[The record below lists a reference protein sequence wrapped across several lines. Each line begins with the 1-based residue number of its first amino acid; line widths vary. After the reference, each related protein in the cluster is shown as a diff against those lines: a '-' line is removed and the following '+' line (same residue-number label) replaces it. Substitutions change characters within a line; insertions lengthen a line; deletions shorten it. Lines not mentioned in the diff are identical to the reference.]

1 MKEVI
6 KKNIHSRAVQLRI
19 SRLLLCL
26 KQAGKENFIK
36 QQSATISFEIIKQL
50 GVLSENAKG
59 WKKEINL
66 ISWNGNEPKS
76 DIREW
81 DQRHERMTRGIT
93 LSTAEMNNLLLHMRE
108 HR

>member
-1 MKEVI
+1 M
-6 KKNIHSRAVQLRI
+6 
-19 SRLLLCL
+19 
-26 KQAGKENFIK
+26 K
-36 QQSATISFEIIKQL
+36 QQSATIGFEIIKQL

-66 ISWNGNEPKS
+66 ISWNGNEPKY

-93 LSTAEMNNLLLHMRE
+93 LSTEEMNNLLLHMRE
-108 HR
+108 HRQQQRSESRQLGRKERDYER